1 MIELILYEYLEE
13 VLEEP
18 VYMQRPE
25 TAPTRYVL
33 LEKTGS
39 SEKNHIKSAVFAFQ
53 SYAETLYEAAALNER
68 VKEAVKGSMQLD
80 EISSVQLNSDY
91 NFTDVSGK
99 QYRYQALFVFTHY

>member
-1 MIELILYEYLEE
+1 MIELILYEYLKE

-25 TAPTRYVL
+25 KAPTRYVL

-39 SEKNHIKSAVFAFQ
+39 SEKNHIKSAVIAFQ

-68 VKEAVKGSMQLD
+68 VKEAVKGSVELD
-80 EISSVQLNSDY
+80 EISGVQLNSDY